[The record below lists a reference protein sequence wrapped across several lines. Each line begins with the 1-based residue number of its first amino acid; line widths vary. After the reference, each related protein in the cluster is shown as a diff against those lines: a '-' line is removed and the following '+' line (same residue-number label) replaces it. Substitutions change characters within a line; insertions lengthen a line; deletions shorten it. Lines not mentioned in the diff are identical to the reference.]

1 MLAPTGGSWSLQKG
15 PGFEGERTYTSH
27 EARFTSVHTPHK
39 SYRGRCVEMLCLS
52 SWEAGVDCISPLLL
66 AGESLLTHKSMVGR
80 GQGVSQRGF
89 PSPLMW
95 HKKGLLHCPVEAQL
109 TLKFEEW
116 MDRHT
121 ATSSSLLFSIRWLHS
136 CCLFCFSSPIW
147 EMLGKWS

>member
-1 MLAPTGGSWSLQKG
+1 MCGD
-15 PGFEGERTYTSH
+15 EGVSQY
-27 EARFTSVHTPHK
+27 
-39 SYRGRCVEMLCLS
+39 GLCLS

-109 TLKFEEW
+109 TLEFEGW
-116 MDRHT
+116 MDGWTDGHT

-136 CCLFCFSSPIW
+136 RCLSVSVPPS
-147 EMLGKWS
+147 GKCWGSGADLPQGERSGVLCVMWVNIGPPVSLPLWR